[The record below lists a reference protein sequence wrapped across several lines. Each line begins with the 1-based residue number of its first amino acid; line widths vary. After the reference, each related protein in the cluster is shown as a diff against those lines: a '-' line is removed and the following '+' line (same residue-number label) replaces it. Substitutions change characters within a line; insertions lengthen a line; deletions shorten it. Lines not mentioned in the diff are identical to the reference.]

1 MDFLTFHRVLPSN
14 SCGMLL
20 CRKNSVKNPYL
31 VLREKEQD
39 IERVRKEIAAL
50 LIVIPLLWDMA
61 NPADELDPRL
71 DSTSESFAACAGNG
85 MTNPAT
91 YHPFVETLLRVK

>member
-39 IERVRKEIAAL
+39 IARVRKEIAAL
-50 LIVIPLLWDMA
+50 LLVIPLLGDIA
-61 NPADELDPRL
+61 ISSDEFVPDLDR
-71 DSTSESFAACAGNG
+71 SSESLAACASSGITDAV
-85 MTNPAT
+85 M
-91 YHPFVETLLRVK
+91 YHPFVETLLRMK